1 MEASWLIGAASTLGG
16 RLAIG
21 VEFDA
26 GGKSKLPDC
35 RVHQWWCPRRSMYD
49 IIGVKDRVELALSY
63 HGR

>member
-1 MEASWLIGAASTLGG
+1 MEASWLIGAAPRLSG

-21 VEFDA
+21 VGLDA

-35 RVHQWWCPRRSMYD
+35 RLHQWWCSQRSMYD
-49 IIGVKDRVELALSY
+49 AVGVKERIELALSY